1 MIDLWTASGYV
12 ETWCVDVYDY
22 LQTSGTFNIGTL
34 TNDSAPISAGGPN
47 PLSDAQIGQIGALVL
62 NGDALL
68 NAPPSGYTAHDV
80 AAAIPGGDL
89 AGRISDVLV

>member
-1 MIDLWTASGYV
+1 
-12 ETWCVDVYDY
+12 
-22 LQTSGTFNIGTL
+22 L

-68 NAPPSGYTAHDV
+68 NAPPSGYTANDV